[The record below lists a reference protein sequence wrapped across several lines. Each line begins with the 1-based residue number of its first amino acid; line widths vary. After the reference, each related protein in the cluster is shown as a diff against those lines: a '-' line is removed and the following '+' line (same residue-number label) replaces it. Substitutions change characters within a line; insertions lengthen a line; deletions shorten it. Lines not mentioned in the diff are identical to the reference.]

1 MIYSLSTYHH
11 FLCSN
16 CYKYCLSVAELS
28 VAFFVHRCTSIGC
41 AGWTFYNLNTACILL
56 GLLLHFTWS
65 SFSALEEHPAHWQ
78 WCIFCAHII
87 CIAPAGGNSETV
99 RSHLPPRTK
108 HENPLQMT
116 LEYACWSSW
125 SQLLLDEVLFWQLQQ
140 EEEEARAQT
149 VASTLAS
156 NTCMWEDKMNL
167 KLARL
172 FRDFLQALS

>member
-1 MIYSLSTYHH
+1 MLLTLPLGSWT
-11 FLCSN
+11 LCSIL
-16 CYKYCLSVAELS
+16 CAQMYIYRLRRLDILQSQHSV
-28 VAFFVHRCTSIGC
+28 
-41 AGWTFYNLNTACILL
+41 
-56 GLLLHFTWS
+56 HFTWS
-65 SFSALEEHPAHWQ
+65 SSALEEHPAHWQ
-78 WCIFCAHII
+78 WCIFYAHII

-172 FRDFLQALS
+172 LKDFLQALS